1 MEDSSVTTPE
11 KRRWRAG
18 QFQDNPEKREAR
30 LRDSPKGIDQFGN
43 PVIKLGHYWCSSDFN
58 RFWQL
63 AVDESEEDDY
73 IIVVRVC
80 DAKPFSRA
88 RHEIRRAKRY
98 WKRRLDTKWYMF
110 VDPITQTPY
119 L

>member
-43 PVIKLGHYWCSSDFN
+43 PMIKLGHYWCSSDFN

-63 AVDESEEDDY
+63 AVEESEEDDY
-73 IIVVRVC
+73 IIVVPVC
-80 DAKPFSRA
+80 DATPFARA
-88 RHEIRRAKRY
+88 RHDRRRAKRY

-110 VDPITQTPY
+110 IDPITQTPY

>member
-11 KRRWRAG
+11 KRQWRAG

-43 PVIKLGHYWCSSDFN
+43 PMIKLGHYWCSSDFN

-110 VDPITQTPY
+110 IDPITQTPY

>member
-43 PVIKLGHYWCSSDFN
+43 PMIKLGHYWCSSDFN

-110 VDPITQTPY
+110 IDPITQTPY

>member
-43 PVIKLGHYWCSSDFN
+43 PMIKLGHYWCSSDFN